1 MAEKK
6 EVSKIG
12 LGQYMI
18 SHFSCAVER
27 DGESSSSEYGDR
39 GERALAYELEYILS
53 GKKSDRENLD
63 AVLMKLL
70 MFRFV
75 PNYAFLQKDQASRT
89 QAEALALALTTA
101 AAVPAA
107 SEAVTQVILLAWAF
121 GESIMDLRS
130 LIKGN
135 RVPITKNAGNWQ
147 LSLGGLMKLGTD
159 EDVQDGMDSES
170 GLSYEEY
177 IRGLLLLEDRTSM
190 CKRCLDLVEW
200 NLQTEK
206 GLSWFRVDQCIS
218 KVEVRSAV
226 DLRRGITYRFRTYYG
241 YR

>member
-1 MAEKK
+1 MLK
-6 EVSKIG
+6 
-12 LGQYMI
+12 
-18 SHFSCAVER
+18 
-27 DGESSSSEYGDR
+27 
-39 GERALAYELEYILS
+39 
-53 GKKSDRENLD
+53 
-63 AVLMKLL
+63 KLL

-135 RVPITKNAGNWQ
+135 RVPATKNAGNWQ

-159 EDVQDGMDSES
+159 EDVQDGVDSES

-177 IRGLLLLEDRTSM
+177 IRGLLLLEDKTSM

-218 KVEVRSAV
+218 KVEVRSTV